1 MKVTAI
7 KTYMFTAQW
16 RNWLFV
22 KVETDE
28 GIYGW
33 GEGSTEGREMAVQGA
48 IKHMES
54 YLVGKDPRQVE
65 RHWSTM
71 FRDGYWRA
79 GAIMCSAMSAL
90 DMAMWDIKG
99 KTLGVPVYE
108 LLGGPVHDRIRFY
121 GNGWYIGADSIERFV
136 EMAQA
141 AVEAGT
147 NALKFDPF
155 WECDVLADR
164 ALLDRGVDIVR
175 AVREAVGDDV
185 ELLIEV
191 HGRLSPAN
199 AIYAAK
205 GLEELKPYF
214 YEEPIP
220 PDNVDAMALVARS
233 TSIPIATGERLYT
246 RWGFRE
252 LLEKQAAAIIQP
264 DHTHT
269 GGITEGKKIA
279 AMAEV
284 YYVGVAPHNATGP
297 ILTATNLQLDAA
309 LSNFLIQEFFFPDMP
324 IYDKV
329 LKENF
334 IVMKDGYLDLPKK
347 PGLGV
352 EVNEEYIKSLPYKPD
367 IGLGMM
373 WAPMNEIREAA
384 KRLGLGQ

>member
-1 MKVTAI
+1 MKVTAV
-7 KTYMFTAQW
+7 KTYMFTAKW

-28 GIYGW
+28 GIHGW
-33 GEGSTEGREMAVQGA
+33 GEGSIEGREMAVEGA
-48 IKHMES
+48 IKHMEG

-65 RHWSTM
+65 RHWARM

-79 GAIMCSAMSAL
+79 GPIMCSALSAL

-99 KTLGVPVYE
+99 KALGVAVHE
-108 LLGGPVHDRIRFY
+108 LLGGPIHDRIRFY
-121 GNGWYIGADSIERFV
+121 GNGWYLRADSIEHFV

-141 AVEAGT
+141 AVEQGAI
-147 NALKFDPF
+147 ALKFDPF

-164 ALLDRGVDIVR
+164 ALLDRGVSIVR
-175 AVREAVGDDV
+175 AMREALGDGV
-185 ELLIEV
+185 ELLVEV

-205 GLEELKPYF
+205 RLEEYRPYF
-214 YEEPIP
+214 YEEPVP

-233 TSIPIATGERLYT
+233 TSIPVATGERLYT

-297 ILTATNLQLDAA
+297 ILTAVNLQLDAA

-324 IYDKV
+324 IYDEI
-329 LKENF
+329 LEENF
-334 IVMKDGYLDLPKK
+334 IVIKDGYLELPRG

-352 EVNEEYIKSLPYKPD
+352 EVNEERIKALPYQPD
-367 IGLGMM
+367 RGLGML
-373 WAPMNEIREAA
+373 WATMEEITEMMRDS
-384 KRLGLGQ
+384 G